1 MINEAYDNESLDD
14 QVINKHGILDQ
25 QDYYYK
31 KGYADAQ
38 LEIEELK
45 EKLNQKV
52 KECQENQ
59 LKFWQQGQMILHE
72 KSICEQL
79 KNETVKLNK
88 LLQIAVE
95 NENKLKADL
104 DKAEESFDIE
114 KEKLRYESILCDAF
128 QNYLDSKA
136 FFFKEVWLI

>member
-1 MINEAYDNESLDD
+1 MINEAYDNESLDG
-14 QVINKHGILDQ
+14 QVVNNYGVLDQ

-45 EKLNQKV
+45 EKLNQMV
-52 KECQENQ
+52 KEFQENQ
-59 LKFWQQGQMILHE
+59 LKCLQQGQMILHE
-72 KSICEQL
+72 KSICQQH

-95 NENKLKADL
+95 NENKLKVDL
-104 DKAEESFDIE
+104 EKAEESFNIE

-136 FFFKEVWLI
+136 FFFFKEV